1 MLTFSEA
8 LPHGPLEE
16 LFPDIFF
23 VTGTMRAIFD
33 GVEWQFSR
41 NMTVVRDRG
50 ALTLINTVQLDD
62 DHLTAL
68 EQLGEI
74 VNVVR
79 LGSLHGIDD
88 AFYLDRYS
96 ATYWTP
102 PGIVH
107 GQGLIADRLLGT
119 DTDGPFPACSVFL
132 FTSTALPEA
141 ILIIKRAGGIA
152 VASDALQNWTRPD
165 RYFSE
170 STIER
175 MQSIGFFQKANIGPV
190 WMQMARPSADD
201 FARLQGHSYCHAL
214 CGHGEPLRDTAH
226 EDFGATFQRLF
237 HAA

>member
-1 MLTFSEA
+1 MAAFSEA

-16 LFPDIFF
+16 LFPDVFF
-23 VTGTMRAIFD
+23 VTGTMRASFD

-41 NMTVVRDRG
+41 NMTVVRDQD

-88 AFYLDRYS
+88 AFYLNRYS
-96 ATYWTP
+96 ATYWAV
-102 PGIVH
+102 PGMVH
-107 GQGLIADRLLGT
+107 AQGLIADRVLEM
-119 DTDGPFPACSVFL
+119 DAERPFQGCNVFL
-132 FTSTALPEA
+132 FTTTAIPEA
-141 ILIIKRAGGIA
+141 ILIIDRAGGIA

-165 RYFSE
+165 QYFSE
-170 STIER
+170 ATIER

-190 WMQMARPSADD
+190 WMQMARPAPDD
-201 FARLQGHSYCHAL
+201 FARLQGHSYRHAL

-226 EDFGATFQRLF
+226 EDFGATFQKLF